1 MKSIIK
7 RIKEQEKY
15 LNELERLHMKS
26 KTEKEAS
33 DIDLVIRGNEV
44 RLERLKQWLSKY
56 KKGAIS

>member
-1 MKSIIK
+1 
-7 RIKEQEKY
+7 
-15 LNELERLHMKS
+15 MKS

-56 KKGAIS
+56 KKGV